1 MLLLLSGEDF
11 VNLLYFKKKKK
22 GNHKSLSCKAFTRQQ
37 LHASC
42 YTYEWSRE
50 WLLWNMNR
58 DVEGEML
65 DEKMMSTGEE
75 ERERWRGRHLIV
87 TEMGL
92 DLLLIKGPDNG
103 WVLFLGKL

>member
-1 MLLLLSGEDF
+1 
-11 VNLLYFKKKKK
+11 
-22 GNHKSLSCKAFTRQQ
+22 
-37 LHASC
+37 
-42 YTYEWSRE
+42 
-50 WLLWNMNR
+50 MNC

-92 DLLLIKGPDNG
+92 DLLLIKGPDNR